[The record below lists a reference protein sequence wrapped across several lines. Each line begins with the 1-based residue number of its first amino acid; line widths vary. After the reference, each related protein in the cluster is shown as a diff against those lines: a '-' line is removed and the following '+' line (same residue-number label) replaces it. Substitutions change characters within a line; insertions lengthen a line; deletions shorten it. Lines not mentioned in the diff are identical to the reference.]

1 MNLNGMNVEALKNI
15 LEEVKLSKE
24 KVKALTVWRTR
35 IRWLGGFKAR
45 AYMRRHSLDIDEVS
59 DLAGVD
65 TAQNPV
71 ETLLAALGACIMI
84 TFVYNATLRNIE
96 IENLEIA
103 LEGQI
108 ENILVF
114 LGLEKE
120 GNPGFNNIKID
131 IYVKSNAEK
140 EIIEEIVKE
149 SINAS
154 PVAATL
160 TRNVNLIHKVKIF

>member
-1 MNLNGMNVEALKNI
+1 MNLNGINVEFLKNI
-15 LEEVKLSKE
+15 LEEIKSNKE
-24 KVKALTVWRTR
+24 KVKSLTIWRTR

-45 AYMRRHSLDIDEVS
+45 AYMRRHTLDIDEVS

-84 TFVYNATLRNIE
+84 TIVYNATLRNVE

-103 LEGQI
+103 LEGEI

-114 LGLEKE
+114 
-120 GNPGFNNIKID
+120 
-131 IYVKSNAEK
+131 
-140 EIIEEIVKE
+140 
-149 SINAS
+149 
-154 PVAATL
+154 
-160 TRNVNLIHKVKIF
+160 

>member
-1 MNLNGMNVEALKNI
+1 
-15 LEEVKLSKE
+15 
-24 KVKALTVWRTR
+24 
-35 IRWLGGFKAR
+35 
-45 AYMRRHSLDIDEVS
+45 IDEVS

-114 LGLEKE
+114 LGLEKD